1 MYLHINN
8 FLINL
13 ITITHKT
20 VYIYNIKY
28 SCMYGIPNCKPQLSI
43 N

>member
-20 VYIYNIKY
+20 VLYLQYKTQL
-28 SCMYGIPNCKPQLSI
+28 YGIPNCKPQSSI